1 MFTRSLK
8 LRLLLVVVTVLVL
21 TQTVTALWLWHESQ
35 EQVAILVQAD
45 LSDEEITAQ
54 IEHEKFE
61 SVLAFVLP
69 ALFCVLVSAGL
80 LYFLIRRLTEPL
92 EHLAQGVN
100 QRSTHDLA
108 SLPLEKNA
116 SAEVATIVDS
126 TNRLLQRIA
135 LGLEHERRFTADVAH
150 ELRTPLAGIRMH
162 LELLA
167 FESSDSIEPLIQRID
182 DLMQLTDQL
191 LQLARASQQSRAG
204 QLSMADMDLV
214 AEVCKPLQQEF
225 DWFDDLHMV
234 WHLPE
239 QADCIGS
246 APLLQIALKN
256 LIENARKYAGE
267 KPVIEVSVL
276 AEDGDWVVQVSD
288 NGQGV
293 LPELLGQITESFFR
307 ADQVKQGYGLGL
319 SIVKRIADLHQA
331 QLSLH
336 NVVNSGLQVRLR
348 LKQAGVK

>member
-1 MFTRSLK
+1 M
-8 LRLLLVVVTVLVL
+8 
-21 TQTVTALWLWHESQ
+21 
-35 EQVAILVQAD
+35 
-45 LSDEEITAQ
+45 
-54 IEHEKFE
+54 
-61 SVLAFVLP
+61 
-69 ALFCVLVSAGL
+69 
-80 LYFLIRRLTEPL
+80 
-92 EHLAQGVN
+92 
-100 QRSTHDLA
+100 
-108 SLPLEKNA
+108 
-116 SAEVATIVDS
+116 ATIVDS

-167 FESSDSIEPLIQRID
+167 FESPDSIEPLIQRID

-239 QADCIGS
+239 QACCIGS
-246 APLLQIALKN
+246 APLLQIAVKN

-348 LKQAGVK
+348 FKQVGVK

>member
-1 MFTRSLK
+1 M
-8 LRLLLVVVTVLVL
+8 V
-21 TQTVTALWLWHESQ
+21 
-35 EQVAILVQAD
+35 
-45 LSDEEITAQ
+45 
-54 IEHEKFE
+54 
-61 SVLAFVLP
+61 
-69 ALFCVLVSAGL
+69 
-80 LYFLIRRLTEPL
+80 
-92 EHLAQGVN
+92 
-100 QRSTHDLA
+100 
-108 SLPLEKNA
+108 
-116 SAEVATIVDS
+116 
-126 TNRLLQRIA
+126 
-135 LGLEHERRFTADVAH
+135 
-150 ELRTPLAGIRMH
+150 
-162 LELLA
+162 
-167 FESSDSIEPLIQRID
+167 
-182 DLMQLTDQL
+182 
-191 LQLARASQQSRAG
+191 
-204 QLSMADMDLV
+204 DMDLV
-214 AEVCKPLQQEF
+214 AEVFRPLQQEF

-293 LPELLGQITESFFR
+293 LPELLGQLTESFFR

-336 NVVNSGLQVRLR
+336 NVANSGLQVRLR
-348 LKQAGVK
+348 LKQVVVK